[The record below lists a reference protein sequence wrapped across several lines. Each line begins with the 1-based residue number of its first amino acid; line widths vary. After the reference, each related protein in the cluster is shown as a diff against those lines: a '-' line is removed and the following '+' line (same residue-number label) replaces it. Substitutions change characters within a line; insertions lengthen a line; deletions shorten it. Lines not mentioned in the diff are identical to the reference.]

1 MAESIDNFDPSNLGG
16 ELEDPVDNPTDN
28 PLDNDNTSG
37 SSSSVNDAII
47 DDLLKSQGISDKSA
61 IKFENDD
68 NTITTRHWEDL
79 TYEEKMN
86 ILHTNAQEGNNDD
99 LYDDEIEL
107 LNSIRNSKMTP
118 MEYFQAV
125 QQAAYENAKNSI
137 SDNFTEKYEIDN
149 MSDDEL
155 FVFDTLS
162 KLGDD
167 NVTDEELEDLLNK
180 SKENEVLHNKTIESL
195 RTFYKQKEDELKLQ
209 EQEEIQAQQAEE
221 YAEFQN
227 SVLNE
232 ITSLSTMGNLA
243 INLNTNDKNELA
255 NFILTRDQ
263 TNSTEF
269 GKIIEDPSQFVKLA
283 FWALKGNDIV
293 SEMQNQIKAAYDK
306 GLNDGKKRPQV
317 VVTNPNTNQNFNF
330 NGSAAFRDV

>member
-1 MAESIDNFDPSNLGG
+1 MAESIDNFDPSNIGG
-16 ELEDPVDNPTDN
+16 ELEDPVDNPADN
-28 PLDNDNTSG
+28 PLDNDNPSG
-37 SSSSVNDAII
+37 SSSSVSDSII

-68 NTITTRHWEDL
+68 NTISTRHWEDL

-86 ILHTNAQEGNNDD
+86 ILHTNNQEED
-99 LYDDEIEL
+99 LHDDEIEL

-118 MEYFQAV
+118 TEYLEAV
-125 QQAAYENAKNSI
+125 KNEAYNTALSENPTEP
-137 SDNFTEKYEIDN
+137 TEKYEVDN

-162 KLGDD
+162 KLGED
-167 NVTDEELEDLLNK
+167 NITDEELEDLLNK
-180 SKENEVLHNKTIESL
+180 SKENEALHTKTIESL
-195 RTFYKQKEDELKLQ
+195 RNFYKQKEDELKLQ
-209 EQEEIQAQQAEE
+209 EQEEIQAQQAKE
-221 YAEFQN
+221 YEEFQN

-232 ITSLSTMGNLA
+232 IMSLSTMGNLA
-243 INLNTNDKNELA
+243 INLNTDEKNELA
-255 NFILTRDQ
+255 NFILTKDQ

-269 GKIIEDPSQFVKLA
+269 GKIIEDPKQFVKLA